1 MVPRRAL
8 AELGGRAY
16 GYFDRHP
23 TTLIGTYPGRVD
35 RTALAKRVI
44 PPHPV
49 LSLFVVAGFVGF
61 LYLVEAFDVATG
73 GSLEDDGVR
82 PRDFSQWDNLL
93 WMPLIHGDWSHLT
106 GNAVPLLLL
115 GFLATSGGLKQ
126 FFQVTAIIWLASTL
140 GVWVFGSPG
149 SHIGASGLVFGF
161 LAFLLVRGIFARSWL
176 QLVIAVGVFALYGAA
191 LWGVLPGQ
199 PGVSWEG
206 HLFGAIG
213 GVLAAWGVSRDNR
226 RTSAPATFTA

>member
-1 MVPRRAL
+1 M
-8 AELGGRAY
+8 
-16 GYFDRHP
+16 
-23 TTLIGTYPGRVD
+23 GTYSGHVD

-61 LYLVEAFDVATG
+61 LYVVEAFDVATG
-73 GSLEDDGVR
+73 GSLEGDGVL
-82 PRDFSQWDNLL
+82 PRDFGEWDNLL
-93 WMPLIHGDWSHLT
+93 WMPMIHGDWSHLT

-115 GFLATSGGLKQ
+115 GFLASSGGLKQ
-126 FFQVTAIIWLASTL
+126 FSQITVVIWLSSAL

-161 LAFLLVRGIFARSWL
+161 LSFLLVRGLFARSWL

-226 RTSAPATFTA
+226 RRRTPATFTA